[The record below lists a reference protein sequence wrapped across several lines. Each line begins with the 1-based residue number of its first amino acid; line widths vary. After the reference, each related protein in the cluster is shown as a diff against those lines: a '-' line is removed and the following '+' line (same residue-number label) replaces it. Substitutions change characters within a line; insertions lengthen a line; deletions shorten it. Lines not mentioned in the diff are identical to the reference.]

1 MLPGLCPDYTGYC
14 ERELVFSDAAWVT
27 VIEIEGERTD
37 FSDAARIARVR
48 TELI

>member
-1 MLPGLCPDYTGYC
+1 MPDYIGYR

-37 FSDAARIARVR
+37 FSDAARVTVI
-48 TELI
+48 ELEGEGTDFI

>member
-14 ERELVFSDAAWVT
+14 ERVLVFSDAAWVT

-37 FSDAARIARVR
+37 FSDAAR
-48 TELI
+48 LP